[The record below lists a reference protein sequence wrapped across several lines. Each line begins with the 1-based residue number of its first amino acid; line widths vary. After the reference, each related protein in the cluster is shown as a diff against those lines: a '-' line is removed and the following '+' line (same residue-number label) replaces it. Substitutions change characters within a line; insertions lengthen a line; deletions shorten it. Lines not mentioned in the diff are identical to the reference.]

1 MYWKPKRLVSSRRIK
16 SGYGSV
22 ITSKICSKAFNRY
35 RRQARVWRLIS
46 QRLAAQQRLQQVS
59 DFSQLRGKI
68 VQILTN
74 FLNFIDKVE
83 ENSGVDFPGDCL
95 EPFIGSS
102 LIFDDLNL
110 LESVIIVE
118 LASPKFAYKYENQ
131 GQV

>member
-1 MYWKPKRLVSSRRIK
+1 MDTDQTPTGGQS
-16 SGYGSV
+16 
-22 ITSKICSKAFNRY
+22 
-35 RRQARVWRLIS
+35 
-46 QRLAAQQRLQQVS
+46 AA
-59 DFSQLRGKI
+59 
-68 VQILTN
+68 TA
-74 FLNFIDKVE
+74 DKVE

-102 LIFDDLNL
+102 LVFGDLNL